1 MSIRS
6 WLSPVRV
13 AALSAAVVLAGGV
26 ALAQD
31 ASGTSQ
37 IVASDSYSS
46 STAGIPEV
54 DFAATASPAG
64 GGQYDNRSN
73 PSGSGSWHDSLAL
86 EFGGGFNAPTD
97 DSSPYIGWGGNINV
111 GAGYHFNKMLAM
123 LVEYQFIGNKLPDAV
138 VAQTGATGGNVRM
151 WSFTLA
157 PVINLI
163 PKGHN
168 NVYVTGGGGFYRKVT
183 NFTNPQPYLYC
194 DYYYGYCGVT
204 YQNTVVGHFSSN
216 QGGWNVGAG
225 FSHRFGGMYGDGR
238 MSVFAEARYL
248 DVLSPGVYGQ
258 SANGLNPTTIGPD
271 TKLIPVTFGIRF

>member
-1 MSIRS
+1 M
-6 WLSPVRV
+6 V
-13 AALSAAVVLAGGV
+13 ALSAALVLAGGI

-46 STAGIPEV
+46 SSAGIPEV
-54 DFAATASPAG
+54 NFTAAAAPAG
-64 GGQYDNRSN
+64 GGQYDNRGNRS
-73 PSGSGSWHDSLAL
+73 SGSWHDHLAL
-86 EFGGGFNAPTD
+86 EFGGGFNAPTGY
-97 DSSPYIGWGGNINV
+97 SSTYIGWGGNVNV
-111 GAGYHFNKMLAM
+111 GGGYHFNKMLAM
-123 LVEYQFIGNKLPDAV
+123 LVEYQFIGNKLPEAI
-138 VAQTGATGGNVRM
+138 VAETGASGGNVRI

-163 PKGHN
+163 PKGNN

-183 NFTNPQPYLYC
+183 NFTDPQPFQYC
-194 DYYYGYCGVT
+194 DYYYGYCGIGYT
-204 YQNTVVGHFSSN
+204 NQTIGHFSSN

-225 FSHRFGGMYGDGR
+225 FSHRFGGMYNDGR

-258 SANGLNPTTIGPD
+258 SANGLNPTTIGPG
-271 TKLIPVTFGIRF
+271 TQLIPVTFGLRF